1 MWRVCGS
8 RRWLRCFRIGCWCWK
23 GRVPPVDGRQAR
35 GEDPARRGRTRPSN
49 FPESRLSSK
58 IYLSCPMASD
68 EELEAALQ
76 GLTISGR
83 PRLLGKA
90 FLPIILAPLQA
101 LRRWRPG
108 SSERAPIPDTGF
120 IFLKEHGRLDLSV
133 EALRS
138 EEHTSELQSPCN

>member
-8 RRWLRCFRIGCWCWK
+8 RRWLRGFRVGGWCWE
-23 GRVPPVDGRQAR
+23 GRGPPVDGGQAR

-76 GLTISGR
+76 GLTISGAASAI
-83 PRLLGKA
+83 GQGV
-90 FLPIILAPLQA
+90 FTNN
-101 LRRWRPG
+101 
-108 SSERAPIPDTGF
+108 SRATASVTSVASRQFGACSHSRHPDSF
-120 IFLKEHGRLDLSV
+120 F
-133 EALRS
+133 
-138 EEHTSELQSPCN
+138 